1 MTKIATNL
9 FRSILCLNGDIP
21 QKSFFDQFTVIPV
34 IAADRAGMFLIQ
46 MGITP
51 EMVIGDFD
59 SFSGDLYNEG
69 TKFLKYTDQNS
80 TDFEKCIVEMNQK
93 LLFPALVCGAFGK
106 EIDHTINNMHC
117 LMKYGRKC
125 PMVFY
130 DHAIATKSKWC
141 IPIYDQFN
149 FKAIKGELISLLPY
163 PEAVISTKGLKWDL
177 DNILLSV
184 CGLSSARNRVQKLD
198 VKIQVHNG
206 QVMMVI
212 GRLPDN
218 SWDRILNT
226 E

>member
-1 MTKIATNL
+1 
-9 FRSILCLNGDIP
+9 
-21 QKSFFDQFTVIPV
+21 
-34 IAADRAGMFLIQ
+34 
-46 MGITP
+46 
-51 EMVIGDFD
+51 
-59 SFSGDLYNEG
+59 
-69 TKFLKYTDQNS
+69 
-80 TDFEKCIVEMNQK
+80 
-93 LLFPALVCGAFGK
+93 
-106 EIDHTINNMHC
+106 
-117 LMKYGRKC
+117 
-125 PMVFY
+125 
-130 DHAIATKSKWC
+130 
-141 IPIYDQFN
+141 
-149 FKAIKGELISLLPY
+149 LPY